1 MTSRRT
7 FVHSMIGAGLTLPSL
22 RGDALRR
29 LLRAE
34 AAAGGT
40 GGARAGAPDDEAFWS
55 EVQRAFD
62 VDRTM
67 INLNNAGLSPT
78 PAVAMEQMIRD
89 VRFTNELPQEHLL
102 RTLEPRA
109 ETVRA
114 ELAAEFG
121 CDADEIALTRNATES
136 NMTLIF
142 GVDLARG
149 DEVIFTTQNYPRMLS
164 AWRQRERRDG
174 LVLKPVMVPTP
185 VPSDDVYVQRI
196 ADAITPR
203 TKVIEVMHLC
213 WMTGYVPPV
222 RRIVD
227 LARPRGIKVFV
238 DGAQAFGHI
247 PFKRDELD
255 CDYYGT
261 SLHKWL
267 HAPVGTGFLYVRRS
281 EIPKLWA
288 LFAGE
293 PTQDADIRKFEQIGT
308 HPAANHNAV
317 AAAMMFHR
325 GMGAERKIARLR
337 YLRDRWANRL
347 LKYSDRVKMITP
359 IGPDASGAIGVVH
372 IDGMDHAK
380 LGGWLM
386 AQHRIVTT
394 PMVNAEFTGVRVS
407 PSVYTTVDEIDRF
420 AETMEQAIRSG
431 IA

>member
-1 MTSRRT
+1 MTTRRT
-7 FVHSMIGAGLTLPSL
+7 FVHSLVGAGLTLPSL

-29 LLRAE
+29 LLAAEERAG
-34 AAAGGT
+34 AGGS
-40 GGARAGAPDDEAFWS
+40 GARAGAPDDEAFWS
-55 EVQRAFD
+55 EIQRAFD

-109 ETVRA
+109 ETVRR

-121 CDADEIALTRNATES
+121 CDAEEIALTRNATES
-136 NMTLIF
+136 NMTMIF
-142 GVDLARG
+142 GADLARG
-149 DEVIFTTQNYPRMLS
+149 DEVIITTQNYPRMLS
-164 AWRQRERRDG
+164 AWHQRERRDG
-174 LVLKPVMVPTP
+174 LVLKPVKIPTP
-185 VPSDDVYVQRI
+185 VPSDDAYVQAI
-196 ADAITPR
+196 ASAITPR
-203 TKVIEVMHLC
+203 TRVIEVMHLC

-227 LARPRGIKVFV
+227 LARPKGIKVFV

-261 SLHKWL
+261 SLHKWM
-267 HAPVGTGFLYVRRS
+267 HAPVGTGFLYVSRS

-317 AAAMMFHR
+317 AAAIMFHR
-325 GMGAERKIARLR
+325 GMGAEDRATALPAGQVGDAPVEVQRPGEDDHADR
-337 YLRDRWANRL
+337 AGRQRRDRRRIHRRDGSRQARRL
-347 LKYSDRVKMITP
+347 AHGAAQDRD
-359 IGPDASGAIGVVH
+359 DA
-372 IDGMDHAK
+372 DGQRRIRRSARVTIRVYD
-380 LGGWLM
+380 GG
-386 AQHRIVTT
+386 R
-394 PMVNAEFTGVRVS
+394 N
-407 PSVYTTVDEIDRF
+407 
-420 AETMEQAIRSG
+420 
-431 IA
+431 